1 LGRLDVNVLECCRRI
16 AVTRFAAGLR
26 GDLGCQSLLSSE
38 GADRSLASVMR
49 RLSPLNPC
57 LWSKVKVEVSHCI
70 CLATNDSLHRRKS
83 QCLVRRAD
91 NQDSRRCEVGGRY
104 DRSNLGIGR
113 GWELW
118 LDRACQFYK
127 NCAFSRICPMDRV
140 MRCAN
145 GGYLK
150 SCERTGNLAFGRSVI
165 DGAIIRPFERGYLRP
180 LITNVRV
187 TAGFS
192 DVQRKGLVG
201 SVLQI
206 QIHT

>member
-1 LGRLDVNVLECCRRI
+1 MTAFIAESRNALCDARTIKTVDDAKLA
-16 AVTRFAAGLR
+16 AVTIG
-26 GDLGCQSLLSSE
+26 
-38 GADRSLASVMR
+38 VT
-49 RLSPLNPC
+49 
-57 LWSKVKVEVSHCI
+57 W
-70 CLATNDSLHRRKS
+70 
-83 QCLVRRAD
+83 
-91 NQDSRRCEVGGRY
+91 
-104 DRSNLGIGR
+104 IGR
-113 GWELW
+113 GWGLW
-118 LDRACQFYK
+118 LDRACHFYK
-127 NCAFSRICPMDRV
+127 NCAFSRIRPMDRV

-180 LITNVRV
+180 LITNVPV
-187 TAGFS
+187 SAGFS